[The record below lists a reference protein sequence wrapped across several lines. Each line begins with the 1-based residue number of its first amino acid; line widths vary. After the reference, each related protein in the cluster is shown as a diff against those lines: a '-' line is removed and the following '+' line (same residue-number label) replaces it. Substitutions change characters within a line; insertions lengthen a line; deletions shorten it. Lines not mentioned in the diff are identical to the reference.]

1 MTDKIYETNEHGVVI
16 NYDTEVLE
24 FPKAYKF
31 KLEFK
36 KAETPDGIAM
46 GFYFFTP
53 TSGGGSPCSS
63 PLDGQTVNDY
73 KIQTIN
79 HVIKCL
85 QVKCGVA
92 PGWYA
97 NTAPKI
103 INKLEKYKEEL

>member
-31 KLEFK
+31 TMEFK

-46 GFYFFTP
+46 GYYWSTP
-53 TSGGGSPCSS
+53 TSGSGSPCST
-63 PLDGQTVNDY
+63 PLDGETVNEY
-73 KIQTIN
+73 KVKAIN
-79 HVIKCL
+79 HLIKCL
-85 QVKCGVA
+85 QVKCGVD